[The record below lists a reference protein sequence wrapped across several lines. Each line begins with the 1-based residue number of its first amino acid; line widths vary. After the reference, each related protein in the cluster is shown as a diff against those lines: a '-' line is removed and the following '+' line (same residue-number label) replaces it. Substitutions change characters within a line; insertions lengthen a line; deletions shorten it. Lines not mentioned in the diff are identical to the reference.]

1 MKKILLLCL
10 LTLSCSLTA
19 SQASAAKP
27 PAPTENQASAKG
39 VVRVNSTNQS
49 YDYAR
54 PWDKKN
60 PFPRRGAGAILENGL
75 VLVTAELVANH
86 NHLEIEKPLT
96 ADKSTAEVVAVD
108 YDANLALVK
117 PVKAD
122 FLKGLGS
129 FQLAEGARVGDS
141 AEILQIENNGEIART
156 LATLTTIAVAPYPLD
171 SLSLLVFKL
180 SSPLQS
186 RDSSFVLPAIREGK
200 LLGLLMRYDARTQTA
215 DLVPSPVIRRFLERA
230 EKTPY
235 IGFSRLGLSFSSTRD
250 SQLRS
255 YLGLAQPGGIYLTEV
270 IPESPAGLADLR
282 RGDIILEVD
291 GQAVDQD
298 GLYEDPDFGKILFT
312 HLLTSREPDAGPL
325 SIKYLRDGKTQDVE
339 VTPKPI
345 DPTKSV
351 SESHTFDKPP
361 RYFILGGLIF
371 QELSRTFLRE
381 WGANWTKTAP
391 QRLVYLDA
399 FQSELPKD
407 RGKIVFLSGTL
418 PSPDTIGYEGLNN
431 LVITRVNGI
440 EIKSLDDVAKAAQSP
455 ENGFHKIEFEEDPKL
470 LFLDAN
476 QIEANKENLARDYGI
491 PALQRL

>member
-1 MKKILLLCL
+1 MKKILLPCILA
-10 LTLSCSLTA
+10 LSCGLTT
-19 SQASAAKP
+19 SHAAAGKP
-27 PAPTENQASAKG
+27 PAPTEKPASAKG

-49 YDYAR
+49 YDFAR

-60 PFPRRGAGAILENGL
+60 PYPRRGAGAILENGL

-108 YDANLALVK
+108 YDANLALLK
-117 PVKAD
+117 PVKED
-122 FLKGLGS
+122 FLEELGS
-129 FQLAEGARVGDS
+129 FQLAEGARVGDA

-156 LATLTTIAVAPYPLD
+156 PATLTTIAVAPYPLD

-186 RDSSFVLPAIREGK
+186 RDSSFVLPAIRQGK

-215 DLVPSPVIRRFLERA
+215 DLVPAPVIRRFVERA

-235 IGFSRLGLSFSSTRD
+235 SGFSRLGLSFSSTRD
-250 SQLRS
+250 PQLRS
-255 YLGLAQPGGIYLTEV
+255 YLGLSQPGGIYLTEV
-270 IPESPAGLADLR
+270 VPESPAALADLR

-291 GQAVDQD
+291 GKAVDQD
-298 GLYEDPDFGKILFT
+298 GLYDDPEFGKILFT
-312 HLLTSREPDAGPL
+312 NLVTSRGPDAGPL
-325 SIKYLRDGKTQDVE
+325 RVKFLRDNKAQEVE
-339 VTPKPI
+339 VTPQPS

-351 SESHTFDKPP
+351 SESQTFDKPP

-381 WGANWTKTAP
+381 WGGNWMKSAP

-431 LVITRVNGI
+431 LVVTRVNGI
-440 EIKSLDDVAKAAQSP
+440 EIKSLDDLAKAAKSP
-455 ENGFHKIEFEEDPKL
+455 HDGFHKIEFEEDPKFI
-470 LFLDAN
+470 FLDAN
-476 QIEANKENLARDYGI
+476 QIEANKENLSHDYGI

>member
-1 MKKILLLCL
+1 MKKILLLSL
-10 LTLSCSLTA
+10 LGLSCGLMTSH
-19 SQASAAKP
+19 AAAEKP
-27 PAPTENQASAKG
+27 PEPLKKPAPSKG

-49 YDYAR
+49 YDFAR
-54 PWDKKN
+54 PWDKKS
-60 PFPRRGAGAILENGL
+60 PFPRRGAGAILDNGL

-108 YDANLALVK
+108 YDANLALLR
-117 PVKAD
+117 PVKAG
-122 FLKGLGS
+122 FLEGLGS
-129 FQLAEGARVGDS
+129 FKLAEGASVGDS

-156 LATLTTIAVAPYPLD
+156 PAILTTIAVAPYPLD

-186 RDSSFVLPAIREGK
+186 RDSSFVLPAIRQGK

-235 IGFSRLGLSFSSTRD
+235 TGFSRLGLSFNSTRD
-250 SQLRS
+250 PQLRS
-255 YLGLAQPGGIYLTEV
+255 YLKLSQPGGIYITEV
-270 IPESPAGLADLR
+270 IPESPAALAGLR
-282 RGDIILEVD
+282 RGDIVLEVD
-291 GQAVDQD
+291 GKPLDQD
-298 GLYEDPDFGKILFT
+298 GLYEDPAFGKILFT
-312 HLLTSREPDAGPL
+312 HLVTSRGENEEPVRV
-325 SIKYLRDGKTQDVE
+325 KFLREDKIQEIDVI
-339 VTPKPI
+339 PKPS
-345 DPTKSV
+345 DPTQSV
-351 SESHTFDKPP
+351 SETHSFDKPP

-381 WGANWTKTAP
+381 WGTNWMKSAP

-431 LVITRVNGI
+431 LVITRMNGV
-440 EIKSLDDVAKAAQSP
+440 EIKSLDDLAKAAESP
-455 ENGFHKIEFEEDPKL
+455 QNGFHKIEFEEDPKFI
-470 LFLDAN
+470 FLDAN
-476 QIEANKENLARDYGI
+476 QIEANKDQLARDYGI

>member
-1 MKKILLLCL
+1 MKNFLLLSL
-10 LTLSCSLTA
+10 LTLSCGPATSH
-19 SQASAAKP
+19 AAAEKP
-27 PAPTENQASAKG
+27 PAPTKKPAATKG

-49 YDYAR
+49 YDFDR
-54 PWDKKN
+54 PWDKKS

-96 ADKSTAEVVAVD
+96 ADKSTAVVVAVD
-108 YDANLALVK
+108 YDANLALLRPYK
-117 PVKAD
+117 PD
-122 FLKGLGS
+122 FLKDLGA
-129 FQLAEGARVGDS
+129 FPLAEGAQVGDS

-156 LATLTTIAVAPYPLD
+156 PATLTTIAVAPYPLD

-186 RDSSFVLPAIREGK
+186 RDSSFVLPAVREGK

-215 DLVPSPVIRRFLERA
+215 DLVPAPVIRRFLEQA
-230 EKTPY
+230 DKTPY
-235 IGFSRLGLSFSSTRD
+235 SGFARLGLSFSSTRD
-250 SQLRS
+250 PQLRS
-255 YLGLAQPGGIYLTEV
+255 YLGLSQAGGIYLTEV
-270 IPESPAGLADLR
+270 LPESPAALADLR

-291 GQAVDQD
+291 GKAIDQD

-312 HLLTSREPDAGPL
+312 HLVASRSPDAGPL
-325 SIKYLRDGKTQDVE
+325 RVKFLRDNKPHEAEIV
-339 VTPKPI
+339 PKPN
-345 DPTKSV
+345 DPSKAV
-351 SESHTFDKPP
+351 SESHSFDKPP

-371 QELSRTFLRE
+371 QELSRSFLRE
-381 WGANWTKTAP
+381 WGANWLKTAP

-431 LVITRVNGI
+431 LVVTRVNGV
-440 EIKSLDDVAKAAQSP
+440 EIKSLDDIAKAAQTP
-455 ENGFHKIEFEEDPKL
+455 VDGFHKVEFEEDPKV
-470 LFLDAN
+470 LFLDAEKV
-476 QIEANKENLARDYGI
+476 EANKESLARDYGI

>member
-1 MKKILLLCL
+1 MKKLLL
-10 LTLSCSLTA
+10 LSVLIVCPGLATSR
-19 SQASAAKP
+19 AAANKP
-27 PAPTENQASAKG
+27 PTPAENVVPAKG

-49 YDYAR
+49 YDFAR
-54 PWDKKN
+54 PWDKKS
-60 PFPRRGAGAILENGL
+60 PLPRRGAGAILGNGM

-108 YDANLALVK
+108 YDANLALLR
-117 PVKAD
+117 PVIAD

-156 LATLTTIAVAPYPLD
+156 PATLTTIAVTPYPLD

-186 RDSSFVLPAIREGK
+186 RDSSFVLPAVRQGK

-230 EKTPY
+230 EKMPY
-235 IGFSRLGLSFSSTRD
+235 VGFGRLGLSFSSTRD
-250 SQLRS
+250 PQLRS
-255 YLGLAQPGGIYLTEV
+255 FLGLTQPGGIYITEV
-270 IPESPAGLADLR
+270 IPESPAALGGLR

-291 GQAVDQD
+291 GNAVDQD
-298 GLYEDPDFGKILFT
+298 GLYEDPEFGKILFT
-312 HLLTSREPDAGPL
+312 HVVTSRGPEAGPVRF
-325 SIKYLRDGKTQDVE
+325 KYLRDNTIQEVE
-339 VTPKPI
+339 VTPQPH
-345 DPTKSV
+345 DPTKAV
-351 SESHTFDKPP
+351 SESHSFDTPP
-361 RYFILGGLIF
+361 RYYILGGLIF

-381 WGANWTKTAP
+381 WGANWVKSAP

-407 RGKIVFLSGTL
+407 RGKIVFLSGSL

-431 LVITRVNGI
+431 LVVTRVNGI
-440 EIKSLDDVAKAAQSP
+440 EIKSLDDIAKAAASP
-455 ENGFHKIEFEEDPKL
+455 QNGFHKIEFEEDPKVI
-470 LFLDAN
+470 FLDAE
-476 QIEANKENLARDYGI
+476 QIEANKERLARDYGI

>member
-1 MKKILLLCL
+1 MKNILLLSF
-10 LTLSCSLTA
+10 LTISCGLA
-19 SQASAAKP
+19 SSHAAAEKPAEPVKKPAS
-27 PAPTENQASAKG
+27 SKG

-49 YDYAR
+49 YDFAR

-96 ADKSTAEVVAVD
+96 ADKSTAVVVAVD
-108 YDANLALVK
+108 YDANLALLRPFK
-117 PVKAD
+117 PD
-122 FLKGLGS
+122 FLNDLGS
-129 FQLAEGARVGDS
+129 FQLAEGAQVGDS

-156 LATLTTIAVAPYPLD
+156 PATLTTIAVAPYPLD

-186 RDSSFVLPAIREGK
+186 RDSSFVLPAIRQGK

-235 IGFSRLGLSFSSTRD
+235 SGFERLGLSFSSTRD
-250 SQLRS
+250 PQLRK
-255 YLGLAQPGGIYLTEV
+255 YLGLSQPGGIYLTEV
-270 IPESPAGLADLR
+270 LPESPAAVADLR
-282 RGDIILEVD
+282 RGDIVLEVD
-291 GQAVDQD
+291 GHAIDQD
-298 GLYEDPDFGKILFT
+298 GLYEDPEFGKILFT
-312 HLLTSREPDAGPL
+312 HLVTSRGPDAGPL
-325 SIKYLRDGKTQDVE
+325 RVKFLRDDKTHEAE
-339 VTPKPI
+339 VVPQPS

-381 WGANWTKTAP
+381 WGANWMKAAP

-407 RGKIVFLSGTL
+407 RGKIVFLSATL

-431 LVITRVNGI
+431 LVITRVNGM
-440 EIKSLDDVAKAAQSP
+440 EIKSLDDLAKAAESP
-455 ENGFHKIEFEEDPKL
+455 VDGFHKIEFEEDPKF
-470 LFLDAN
+470 LFLDAE